1 METERPAA
9 PSHCGYCG
17 RAITEDIE
25 ASQRFGE
32 RFCSEKH
39 ADEFATGVRAARID
53 AAARGIGVDDRPA
66 TACPV
71 LPAGQ
76 QGWRSRLKR
85 AACWGAPLLLLL
97 AIPLFWAGGWAAA
110 GGPLLSLLAL
120 LACPLG
126 MYVMMRSMSGMQ
138 QSPDAPAHRAGTN
151 ARNGEPRA

>member
-1 METERPAA
+1 METERPTA

-17 RAITEDIE
+17 RPITEAIA

-32 RFCSEKH
+32 HFCSEKH

-53 AAARGIGVDDRPA
+53 AAARRVDVDDRPA

-71 LPAGQ
+71 PPAGQ
-76 QGWRSRLKR
+76 QGWQSRLKR

-110 GGPLLSLLAL
+110 GGSLLSVLAL

-126 MYVMMRSMSGMQ
+126 MYFMMRSMSGMQ
-138 QSPDAPAHRAGTN
+138 QSRDAPAQQTGTD

>member
-1 METERPAA
+1 METARPAA

-17 RAITEDIE
+17 RPITDDV
-25 ASQRFGE
+25 ASDRFGE

-53 AAARGIGVDDRPA
+53 AAARRVDVDA
-66 TACPV
+66 ACRV
-71 LPAGQ
+71 LPPGQ
-76 QGWRSRLKR
+76 QGWGARLKR

-110 GGPLLSLLAL
+110 GGSLLSVLAL

-126 MYVMMRSMSGMQ
+126 MYFMMRGMSGMQ
-138 QSPDAPAHRAGTN
+138 QSHDAPAQRTSTN
-151 ARNGEPRA
+151 AGNGEPRA

>member
-1 METERPAA
+1 METARPAA

-17 RAITEDIE
+17 RPITEDI
-25 ASQRFGE
+25 AGSQRFGE
-32 RFCSEKH
+32 RFCSETH

-53 AAARGIGVDDRPA
+53 AAARRVDVDDRPT
-66 TACPV
+66 TACSV

-85 AACWGAPLLLLL
+85 AACWSAPLLLLL

-110 GGPLLSLLAL
+110 GGSLLSVLAL

-126 MYVMMRSMSGMQ
+126 MYFMMRGMTSMNHQ
-138 QSPDAPAHRAGTN
+138 NPADAQRN
-151 ARNGEPRA
+151 ARDKGEGHA